1 MANDQNILGTVV
13 IDVLLSLYLTVHPV
27 ANLFP
32 FPLTP
37 AQLLTDG
44 LPIRGCAANCWQHFA
59 FKNIFLFAAP
69 LFSRFTDHL
78 IYVDIVF
85 VCHTFGKIMY
95 HQSE

>member
-1 MANDQNILGTVV
+1 MMANDQNILGTVV

-37 AQLLTDG
+37 AQLLSDG

-59 FKNIFLFAAP
+59 F
-69 LFSRFTDHL
+69 
-78 IYVDIVF
+78 
-85 VCHTFGKIMY
+85 
-95 HQSE
+95 